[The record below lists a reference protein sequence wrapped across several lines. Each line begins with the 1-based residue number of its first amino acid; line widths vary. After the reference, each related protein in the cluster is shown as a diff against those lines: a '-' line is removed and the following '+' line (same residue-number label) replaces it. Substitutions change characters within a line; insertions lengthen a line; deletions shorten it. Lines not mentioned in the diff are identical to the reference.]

1 MTQRRMSR
9 LIRGKWSG
17 LAAAVAMVAALSGI
31 CALLQPLVPMRSLLV
46 LYVLAVMAVAI
57 VWGTWLAVLTAI
69 LSALVFSYFFAPPD
83 PSFRIDDPSDVVA
96 LVAFLATA
104 LVVGQL
110 AVRLQRAA
118 LESVRLSEEQSALR
132 RIATLV
138 AQSTPPQ
145 VVFEAVTREVGLL
158 CRADLARM
166 ERYEPDGTVTGVA
179 AWSNVPA
186 QLAVG
191 TRFSL
196 VGPSVARQVRD
207 TGGPVR
213 VASFADAE
221 GEIAEEARGVGIRSS
236 VGCPITVAGHLWGVI
251 AASTKRADPFPANT
265 ESRIANFTEL
275 VATAVANAE
284 SRAELAASRARVVAA
299 ADESRRRLGRNLHD
313 GIQQRLVSLTLRLS
327 LARDRVPEGS
337 PALSDELRQVAEA
350 LTEAQDELR
359 ELSRGLHPAI
369 LSKGGL
375 GPALRTVARR
385 STIPIEVHVNTE
397 SRYPAT
403 VEVAAYYVVSEA
415 LTNSAKHADASRVE
429 VVVEERD
436 NRLQAC
442 VSDDGVGGADPR
454 QGSGLIGLRDR
465 IEALGGAIKV
475 TSPAG
480 VGTTIEMSLPIE
492 PLGSDGT
499 SSAPPLSAPEP

>member
-1 MTQRRMSR
+1 
-9 LIRGKWSG
+9 L
-17 LAAAVAMVAALSGI
+17 LAAVAMVAALSGLG
-31 CALLQPLVPMRSLLV
+31 ARLQPLVPVRSVLV
-46 LYVLAVMAVAI
+46 LYVLAVMAVAV
-57 VWGTWLAVLTAI
+57 VWGTRLAVATAI
-69 LSALVFSYFFAPPD
+69 LSAAVFSYFFAPPD
-83 PSFRIDDPSDVVA
+83 PSFRIDEPSDVVA

-110 AVRLQRAA
+110 ASRLQRAA
-118 LESVRLSEEQSALR
+118 TESVRLSDEQSALR

-138 AQSTPPQ
+138 AQSTPPP

-166 ERYEPDGTVTGVA
+166 ERYEEDATVTGIA

-186 QLAVG
+186 QLTVG
-191 TRFSL
+191 TRFAL
-196 VGPSVARQVRD
+196 VGPSIARKVRD

-213 VASFADAE
+213 VASFANVE
-221 GEIAEEARGVGIRSS
+221 GQIAQEARSVGIRSS
-236 VGCPITVAGHLWGVI
+236 VGCPITVAGRLWGVI
-251 AASTKRADPFPANT
+251 AASTKSTAPFPANT

-299 ADESRRRLGRNLHD
+299 ADETRRHLERNLHD
-313 GIQQRLVSLTLRLS
+313 GIQQRLVSLTLRLN
-327 LARDRVPEGS
+327 LARDRLPERF
-337 PALSDELRQVAEA
+337 PALADELGQVADA

-385 STIPIEVHVNTE
+385 STIPIEVQVNTE

-415 LTNSAKHADASRVE
+415 LTNSAKYAAASWVE
-429 VVVEERD
+429 VLVEEHDDELVARV
-436 NRLQAC
+436 C
-442 VSDDGVGGADPR
+442 DDGVGGADPR
-454 QGSGLIGLRDR
+454 RGSGLTGLRDR
-465 IEALGGAIKV
+465 IEALGGAIEI

-480 VGTTIEMSLPIE
+480 EGTTIQVTLPNE
-492 PLGSDGT
+492 ALGNDGT
-499 SSAPPLSAPEP
+499 SNAPATP

>member
-1 MTQRRMSR
+1 MGMAQRRMSR

-17 LAAAVAMVAALSGI
+17 LVAAVAMVAALSGI

-57 VWGTWLAVLTAI
+57 VWGTWLAVFTAI

-118 LESVRLSEEQSALR
+118 RESVRLSEEQSALR

-166 ERYEPDGTVTGVA
+166 ERYEADGTVTGVA

-196 VGPSVARQVRD
+196 VGPSVARHVRE

-213 VASFADAE
+213 VATFADAE
-221 GEIAEEARGVGIRSS
+221 GEIAHEARGVGIRSS

-275 VATAVANAE
+275 VATAGGE
-284 SRAELAASRARVVAA
+284 RGKPGRAGGVTRTGGRRRRRVAA
-299 ADESRRRLGRNLHD
+299 APGAKS
-313 GIQQRLVSLTLRLS
+313 
-327 LARDRVPEGS
+327 
-337 PALSDELRQVAEA
+337 
-350 LTEAQDELR
+350 
-359 ELSRGLHPAI
+359 
-369 LSKGGL
+369 
-375 GPALRTVARR
+375 ARR
-385 STIPIEVHVNTE
+385 HSAAARLADPPIEP
-397 SRYPAT
+397 R
-403 VEVAAYYVVSEA
+403 
-415 LTNSAKHADASRVE
+415 
-429 VVVEERD
+429 
-436 NRLQAC
+436 
-442 VSDDGVGGADPR
+442 PR
-454 QGSGLIGLRDR
+454 QGARGISRTQR
-465 IEALGGAIKV
+465 
-475 TSPAG
+475 
-480 VGTTIEMSLPIE
+480 
-492 PLGSDGT
+492 
-499 SSAPPLSAPEP
+499 